1 MTKLLVT
8 LLICMILFPIGAYFI
23 QKYNLNYY
31 KLNGRD
37 PLEIQ
42 CWLKTR
48 KWYSAF
54 RDNIQQSVLEEYRT
68 EDGSLHVDEK
78 IDQEIAYKLDSILS
92 GSFDKET
99 ISAAFSW
106 TDTPEGTKYWGNK
119 EYDFLK
125 WYYGQFIDFHL
136 FK

>member
-1 MTKLLVT
+1 MTKLLIT
-8 LLICMILFPIGAYFI
+8 LLICMILFPIGTYFI
-23 QKYNLNYY
+23 QKHNLNYY

-48 KWYSAF
+48 KWYTAF

-78 IDQEIAYKLDSILS
+78 MDLFVFICFA
-92 GSFDKET
+92 SF
-99 ISAAFSW
+99 ICF
-106 TDTPEGTKYWGNK
+106 
-119 EYDFLK
+119 
-125 WYYGQFIDFHL
+125 
-136 FK
+136 